1 MKILYIDTT
10 EPLIHIALWN
20 DEEFFEIKKKSRFH
34 SIHVIDTIENTLN
47 EKCLRLKDI
56 DVFAANTG
64 PGSFTGTRV
73 GILTAM
79 GFSKIF
85 GKKLIY
91 ISKDEDYFKIPENID
106 KKQNNN
112 EVTAVYNSLSYFER

>member
-1 MKILYIDTT
+1 M
-10 EPLIHIALWN
+10 IHIALWKE
-20 DEEFFEIKKKSRFH
+20 DEFFEIKKKSRFH
-34 SIHVIDTIENTLN
+34 SIHIIDTIENTLN
-47 EKCLRLKDI
+47 EKSLRLKDI

-85 GKKLIY
+85 EKKLIY
-91 ISKDEDYFKIPENID
+91 ISKDEDYVKIPENID
-106 KKQNNN
+106 KRQNNN